1 MKFLA
6 RFAIPIA
13 LAGGTLLFA
22 IAFFILRNANWS
34 VVPALLIALVL
45 FILATVG
52 IWYLTDSRSSH
63 EVELDSYA
71 LQAEQKVR
79 AVLKHVQKLRELLQ
93 HVKNPQTSALLIH
106 ICNDVEELLRRVRDN
121 SPTSLLSSATALDG
135 YITRMVPLVEKYLDI
150 DTNRRYYEQP
160 NQKLQE
166 IQAGFSSFDT
176 YLVNSIQLITK
187 GQDLVLDVDLRM
199 LEATQYKRLV

>member
-1 MKFLA
+1 MKFFA

-13 LAGGTLLFA
+13 LAGGALLFA
-22 IAFFILRNANWS
+22 IAFLVLRNANWS
-34 VVPALLIALVL
+34 VVPALLISLVL
-45 FILATVG
+45 FVLATVG
-52 IWYLTDSRSSH
+52 IWYMADSRSSH
-63 EVELDSYA
+63 QVEIDAYT
-71 LQAEQKVR
+71 LQAEQQVR
-79 AVLKHVQKLRELLQ
+79 AVLKQVQQLRQ
-93 HVKNPQTSALLIH
+93 RSKHVKDPQTKALLAH
-106 ICNDVEELLRRVRDN
+106 VCHDVEELLRRIRAS

-150 DTNRRYYEQP
+150 DAYRRYYEDP

-166 IQAGFSSFDT
+166 IHAGFSAFDR